1 MDCPRCGANNETD
14 VGSCLSCGAPMGED
28 ENVPTMMQTPLS
40 TTPAPAKAAGGR
52 LAAGAPPKQCPN
64 CMTLNAAT
72 FKFCA
77 RCGTPLGATAAP
89 HAAPT
94 PPPVSPP
101 AKAAGKAPAA
111 SATRPPAPAGA
122 TRPPAA
128 ASAAKPPAAAPR
140 TPPAP
145 APRAPPAPPPSAT
158 RPPAATAAR
167 PPAATATKPPAAA
180 ARPAPPPPPKP
191 VAGASRPPA
200 PAAKPAAPARPR
212 ARLSAIARDGSRSA
226 DFVLVKDETKVG
238 REVAEGE
245 VKLDKDP
252 FIAPVHA
259 VFKFDGLQLVV
270 QDSGSAN
277 GVFLWLKERQLASGD
292 ELRIGRQRLRIE
304 WMPDEPEQLAD
315 QPVWGSPNPGYTARI
330 VQLLEGGGEGD
341 VFPLKS
347 GDNMVGRGTGDV
359 SFPQDGYVSSK
370 HATITVA
377 EGQIAVKDLGSAN
390 GTFVRINGQAP
401 VNAGDL
407 LLVGEQILR
416 VDPA

>member
-1 MDCPRCGANNETD
+1 MECPRCGANNETD
-14 VGSCLSCGAPMGED
+14 VGSCLSCGAPMAE
-28 ENVPTMMQTPLS
+28 EEESLPTIAQKPIAPP
-40 TTPAPAKAAGGR
+40 PAGKGGAR

-77 RCGTPLGATAAP
+77 RCGTPLGATTAPQPAPSPAAKP
-89 HAAPT
+89 AATSAKPAAPT
-94 PPPVSPP
+94 AAKPATLAAKVPSPT
-101 AKAAGKAPAA
+101 
-111 SATRPPAPAGA
+111 ATRPL
-122 TRPPAA
+122 T
-128 ASAAKPPAAAPR
+128 
-140 TPPAP
+140 
-145 APRAPPAPPPSAT
+145 
-158 RPPAATAAR
+158 
-167 PPAATATKPPAAA
+167 AA

-191 VAGASRPPA
+191 VTSSVRAPP
-200 PAAKPAAPARPR
+200 PAAPKAAAKPR
-212 ARLSAIARDGSRSA
+212 ARLSAIARDGSTSA
-226 DFVLVKDETKVG
+226 DFVLVKDETRVG
-238 REVAEGE
+238 RQVGEGE

-259 VFKFDGLQLVV
+259 VFRFDGPQLVV

-292 ELRIGRQRLRIE
+292 ELRIGRQRLRVE
-304 WMPDEPEQLAD
+304 WLLEEPEALAD
-315 QPVWGSPNPGYTARI
+315 QPLWGSPNPGYSARV

-341 VFPLKS
+341 VFPLRP

-359 SFPQDGYVSSK
+359 SFPQDGYVSSR
-370 HATITVA
+370 HATITVG
-377 EGQIAVKDLGSAN
+377 EGEMAVKDLGSAN